1 MKLSMK
7 SLKIATHVQRVMRSQ
22 DGDHAVL
29 ALLCAFSFRPAQ
41 ISYLRKESE
50 KYSSSLNNVSLSL
63 SLSEMIYPHISMIK
77 LFSMQKLSQPDVKIY
92 HLSMKKN
99 HLIPN
104 ISLLSMILILL
115 KFQNTVTVQ
124 NKPLLFKIPY
134 FQRTLVII
142 LKMLH
147 LLMHLT
153 VIII

>member
-63 SLSEMIYPHISMIK
+63 SLSEMIYPPISMIK

-104 ISLLSMILILL
+104 ISLILILL